1 MIPQPRFYYD
11 KQNTS
16 RDPSIIKT
24 SWLSWLSYEHQ
35 PGMSKG
41 GSMSQRWKKMLFLRL
56 LISCKFCTVKIE
68 PLVNMVHMLVNLH
81 HFR

>member
-24 SWLSWLSYEHQ
+24 SWLSWFISYEHQ

-41 GSMSQRWKKMLFLRL
+41 GSMSQRWGGKNAIFEIAYFL
-56 LISCKFCTVKIE
+56 
-68 PLVNMVHMLVNLH
+68 
-81 HFR
+81 